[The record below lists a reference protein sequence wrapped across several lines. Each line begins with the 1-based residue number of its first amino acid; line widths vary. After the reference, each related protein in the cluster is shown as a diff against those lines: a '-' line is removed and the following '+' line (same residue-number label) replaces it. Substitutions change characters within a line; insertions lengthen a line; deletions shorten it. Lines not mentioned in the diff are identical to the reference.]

1 MLTFDYDTT
10 YPGPALP
17 RVEVRVRALL
27 AEHQGIV
34 DWALVDS
41 GADGTMIPLAI
52 LEDIGARRVDRMR
65 MTGVAGSSQT
75 VDIYEV
81 SVQIGPFTVPKI
93 YAVANGFNQEMLIGR
108 DVLNQFIVT
117 LNGLANSVEIDQ

>member
-10 YPGPALP
+10 YPGPTLP
-17 RVEVRVRALL
+17 RVEVRVQALL
-27 AEHQGIV
+27 AEDRERV

-41 GADGTMIPLAI
+41 GADGTMIPLSI

-65 MTGVAGSSQT
+65 MRGVGGISQP

-81 SVQIGPFTVPKI
+81 SIQIGPFTVPKI
-93 YAVANGFNQEMLIGR
+93 YAVANDINQEMLLGR
-108 DVLNQFIVT
+108 DVLNQFIIT
-117 LNGLANSVEIDQ
+117 LNGLANSVEISQ